1 MGLQSKFLMG
11 GLFIPWECIVW
22 LTKPILWFK
31 ICFTCQWWTKLLS
44 TLYNYFCKNLKR
56 HLEFTKLTKVME
68 TKRVKILKIVKTLW
82 INMLS
87 LAKHVMAEYRTLLMK
102 MAIDIPS
109 NEKKIKIWPPMW
121 CASQVR
127 TCYHISLA
135 AVCSQFH
142 QVQLVE
148 GCLCLWFCG
157 NS

>member
-1 MGLQSKFLMG
+1 
-11 GLFIPWECIVW
+11 
-22 LTKPILWFK
+22 
-31 ICFTCQWWTKLLS
+31 
-44 TLYNYFCKNLKR
+44 
-56 HLEFTKLTKVME
+56 
-68 TKRVKILKIVKTLW
+68 
-82 INMLS
+82 
-87 LAKHVMAEYRTLLMK
+87 MAEYRTLLMK